1 MAGSKRPAQG
11 TDLELT
17 TGSVRDTDC
26 RREQFADM
34 GHCVSHIGP
43 RHAMAMARPDD
54 LARGVTNLV
63 ENAVRFGG
71 DVVLGLTV
79 TGERIT
85 IEVADDGPGI
95 SDAHKAAMLEPF
107 VRGDGDRND
116 ATGFGL
122 ALAIAQA
129 IALAHGGELS
139 LHDREPHGPGP
150 PAVSAAARARAPS
163 RVRKIKPRGTSP
175 RLRTR

>member
-79 TGERIT
+79 AGERIT

-107 VRGDGDRND
+107 VRGDGARNMDD

-139 LHDREPHGPGP
+139 LHDREPHGPV
-150 PAVSAAARARAPS
+150 A
-163 RVRKIKPRGTSP
+163 
-175 RLRTR
+175 RLRFPQRPERERQAA